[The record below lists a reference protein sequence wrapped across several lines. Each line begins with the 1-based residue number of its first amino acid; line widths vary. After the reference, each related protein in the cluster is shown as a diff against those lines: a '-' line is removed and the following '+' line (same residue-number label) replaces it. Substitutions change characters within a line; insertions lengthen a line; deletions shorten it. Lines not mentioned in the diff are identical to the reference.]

1 MPRPNDPQLPKPR
14 HLRLLPPPPPV
25 STRALPVV
33 VPLLR
38 PDQPVTPGEETLL
51 ADIARQARHGD
62 AMARDLLW
70 RSFEARLEPALYRC
84 GRMTWQRG
92 WARRNGRP
100 WELDDLRQEAWLV
113 FSDLVMEWSGEGA
126 FAPYVTHCFPLR
138 LRRAIR
144 VLGPLRRAVSLPVVP
159 DDEPDPEGGD
169 MRVEEDDELLAAV
182 QAALSPRDALVLQMR
197 ITEEI
202 SLSEIA
208 RHLGV
213 SRRTMVRQWVRI
225 RRVARAVAATR
236 LQRDA
241 DAAAGLAGSPR

>member
-1 MPRPNDPQLPKPR
+1 MPRPNEPQQPKPR
-14 HLRLLPPPPPV
+14 HLRLLPAPPPV
-25 STRALPVV
+25 STKALPVV

-38 PDQPVTPGEETLL
+38 PDQPVTPAEETLL
-51 ADIARQARHGD
+51 ADIARQARRGD
-62 AMARDLLW
+62 AGARDLLW
-70 RSFEARLEPALYRC
+70 RSFEARLEATLYRC
-84 GRMTWQRG
+84 GRMTWQQG

-113 FSDLVMEWSGEGA
+113 FSDLVMEWNGEGG
-126 FAPYVTHCFPLR
+126 FAPYVIRCFPLR

-144 VLGPLRRAVSLPVVP
+144 DLGPMPRAVRLPVMT

-197 ITEEI
+197 IADEL

-208 RHLGV
+208 RRLVV
-213 SRRTMVRQWVRI
+213 SRRTMVREWARI
-225 RRVARAVAATR
+225 RRVARTVVKAR
-236 LQRDA
+236 LRREA
-241 DAAAGLAGSPR
+241 DLVR